1 MTAQP
6 GHRAAGA
13 VGGKAAL
20 AIEDGQPPRP
30 MRGQPVLQALEV
42 LQLGAQYKGNV
53 LGLELIDGGRK
64 RLQGRTDRNACS

>member
-20 AIEDGQPPRP
+20 AVEDRQPPSSL
-30 MRGQPVLQALEV
+30 RGHPILQALHIDK
-42 LQLGAQYKGNV
+42 LGAQHKRDV
-53 LGLELIDGGRK
+53 LGLELIDGGRE
-64 RLQGRTDRNACS
+64 RLQSRA